1 MSAQDA
7 VALTKQ
13 LLRFDTVNPPGQERD
28 CAPVR
33 DAGRDVG
40 PLARVGA
47 LGEEAAKGVERCRR
61 LAQDPVRVLVDEG
74 NGR

>member
-1 MSAQDA
+1 MCERLMLGRLA
-7 VALTKQ
+7 VEML
-13 LLRFDTVNPPGQERD
+13 GEERD

-74 NGR
+74 NAR

>member
-1 MSAQDA
+1 M
-7 VALTKQ
+7 LC
-13 LLRFDTVNPPGQERD
+13 QERD

-74 NGR
+74 DGR

>member
-1 MSAQDA
+1 M
-7 VALTKQ
+7 L
-13 LLRFDTVNPPGQERD
+13 GQECD